1 MSHSLRLPRILWGC
15 ALLLAGLLFST
26 QEARSEAP
34 VYRLVIVP
42 TKPQAVPP
50 VVILCPQERV
60 CRERLELF
68 IRDRL
73 RVVWV
78 VTTVRW
84 SYVFVRFLSEAA
96 PLFVGEK
103 PFISIPVGRDHSTL
117 TVVVPSTE
125 TLEEGSNP
133 WLWRFR
139 PPGRVVATVD
149 VYIKRLTD

>member
-1 MSHSLRLPRILWGC
+1 MSHRLRLFRIFLGC
-15 ALLLAGLLFST
+15 ALLLAGLLFAT

-42 TKPQAVPP
+42 TGPQAP

-60 CRERLELF
+60 CRERLELV

-78 VTTVRW
+78 VATVRRFD
-84 SYVFVRFLSEAA
+84 VFVRFLSEAA

-117 TVVVPSTE
+117 TVVVPSEE
-125 TLEEGSNP
+125 TLREGSNP
-133 WLWRFR
+133 WLWKSR
-139 PPGRVVATVD
+139 PPGQVVATVD
-149 VYIKRLTD
+149 VYIKQLTD